1 MCCCSSVRRGAARV
15 LASCVVVIVL
25 LPIVLRSA
33 NAADQEAAKPAEK
46 PAAQAPATDSPAAE
60 AEKSPATATVQA
72 GTIKISLDLDGT
84 FVAQTSEEIAVRP
97 EEWGSAGPLVVESA
111 AKHGALVKRGDVLI
125 QFDTAKIDRAI
136 DDLRAD
142 LEINQLSLRQAEQ
155 SLQALEEFTPIDLKA
170 NERLAKMSD
179 EDQRYYFDKQRPFD
193 LKVLEFSLQS
203 SKNSLEYAEEELKQL
218 EKMYEADDL
227 TEESEAIVLKRAR
240 NTVEAAKISLASA
253 QMRYD
258 FATQFSL
265 ARADEST
272 RESALRTRLQTQ
284 RTAVALPVALEK
296 QRLEVAKLNQQ
307 RLRSEERLK
316 KLEADRAKM
325 TVKSPLEG
333 IVYYGK
339 AVRGKFSDSAT
350 QAESLRPF
358 GNVQPNQVVMTVVQP
373 QPLSVLVSIP
383 EDKLYRIRT
392 GLAGTAIPKAY
403 PDSKLPVTAA
413 RISSIP
419 TGPGTFEG
427 EFRVSRGGKAD
438 QMVPGMACKVEV
450 VPYLKRNALHV
461 PPKAVMTDEK
471 TDETYVW
478 LVDKNGKPERR
489 PVTVGEKTE
498 SQAEIL
504 KGLAAGDKVLLE
516 APQDKK

>member
-1 MCCCSSVRRGAARV
+1 MCCCPSLRPSAVRVFAF
-15 LASCVVVIVL
+15 CVVLVL
-25 LPIVLRSA
+25 LPIALRSA
-33 NAADQEAAKPAEK
+33 SAAGQEAAKPAEK
-46 PAAQAPATDSPAAE
+46 PAAEAPAADTPATE
-60 AEKSPATATVQA
+60 AEKPPATATVQA
-72 GTIKISLDLDGT
+72 GTIKISLELDGT

-97 EEWGSAGPLVVESA
+97 EEWGAAGPLVVERA
-111 AKHGALVKRGDVLI
+111 AKHGARVKRGDVLI
-125 QFDTAKIDRAI
+125 QFDTSKIDRAI
-136 DDLRAD
+136 EDLRAD
-142 LEINQLSLRQAEQ
+142 LQINQLSLRQAEQ
-155 SLQALEEFTPIDLKA
+155 SLQALEELTPIDLKA
-170 NERLAKMSD
+170 NERLAKVSE
-179 EDQRYYFDKQRPFD
+179 EDQRYYLDKQRPFD
-193 LKVLEFSLQS
+193 LKALAFSLQS
-203 SKNSLEYAEEELKQL
+203 SKNSLEYAEEELSQL

-240 NTVEAAKISLASA
+240 NTVEAAKMSLASA

-258 FATQFSL
+258 FAMEFNL
-265 ARADEST
+265 ARTDET
-272 RESALRTRLQTQ
+272 MRESALRTRLQTQ
-284 RTAVALPVALEK
+284 RTAIALPVALDK
-296 QRLEVAKLNQQ
+296 QRLDVAKLNQQ

-316 KLEADRAKM
+316 KLEADRARM

-339 AVRGKFSDSAT
+339 AVRGKFSDSVT
-350 QAESLRPF
+350 QAEALRPF

-383 EDKLYRIRT
+383 EDKLYRMRT
-392 GLAGTAIPKAY
+392 GLTGTAVPKAY
-403 PDSKLPVTAA
+403 PDTKLPVTTA
-413 RISSIP
+413 RVSPIP

-427 EFRVSRGGKAD
+427 EFRLSRGGKAD
-438 QMVPGMACKVEV
+438 EMVPGMACKVEV

-478 LVDKNGKPERR
+478 FVGKDGKPERR
-489 PVTVGEKTE
+489 AVTVGEKTE

-516 APQDKK
+516 APKDKK